1 MNAFSALDDG
11 AVLFRRTD
19 SGRRQELAENR
30 WLREPDGTPTAL
42 GPENGFKDA
51 GSVCRQVASAER
63 RRLPRHT
70 QRLPLAL
77 SVFNR
82 AGFQGAWLINF
93 SQDGICA
100 ESAQQLLPGTSV
112 QLRIDATVP
121 MDDALE
127 REKTVFPGLRTM
139 ALGEVKWCR
148 SLGVGCSPRFSIG
161 IRYYPYY

>member
-1 MNAFSALDDG
+1 MNAFSAFEHD
-11 AVLFRRTD
+11 AVRFRHGW
-19 SGRRQELAENR
+19 SGCRQELSEYKR
-30 WLREPDGTPTAL
+30 PCKPDGNQAAL
-42 GPENGFKDA
+42 GLEESPEDA
-51 GSVCRQVASAER
+51 SSEVPAER
-63 RRLPRHT
+63 RRLHRHA
-70 QRLPLAL
+70 QRLSLVL

-82 AGFQGAWLINF
+82 AGVHEAWLVNY

-100 ESAQQLLPGTSV
+100 QAAQQLLPGTSV

-127 REKTVFPGLRTM
+127 RQETVFPGLRTM

-148 SLGVGCSPRFSIG
+148 SLGGGCSPRFSIG